1 MLNRLAT
8 SMTDNSI
15 ILDASNSTFDQ
26 RVLDRSRSI
35 PVVVDF
41 WASWCGPCRVLMP
54 LLDKLAREYDGL
66 FALVKVNS
74 DAEQELAARFG
85 VRSLPTVKVFRYGQV
100 VDEFMGAQ
108 PESVIRA
115 LLERHV
121 EREAD
126 RMRTQAAGLRTQGDE
141 SGALELLR
149 AAHEQ
154 DPDHRGV
161 TVDLARAILA
171 QGDITEAEQLF
182 RQLPAAAQVEDDAQA
197 LAHEIQHARALVD
210 APDRDSLK
218 KIVDEQPGDLDARYR
233 LGLRY
238 VQEGQY
244 EQALEQFLQIM
255 TRDRK
260 FGDDLG
266 RRSMLEVFRILGP
279 GDERVARYR
288 PRMAAALY

>member
-1 MLNRLAT
+1 MSELPLIFEAGN
-8 SMTDNSI
+8 D
-15 ILDASNSTFDQ
+15 TFDGQ
-26 RVLDRSRSI
+26 VLARSQTV

-54 LLDKLAREYDGL
+54 LLDKLAKEYNGL
-66 FALVKVNS
+66 FVLAKVNS

-85 VRSLPTVKVFRYGQV
+85 IRSLPTVKIFRHGQV

-115 LLERHV
+115 LLDRHV
-121 EREAD
+121 EREVD
-126 RMRTQAAGLRTQGDE
+126 RMRAQAAELARAGNA
-141 SGALELLR
+141 SGALDLLR

-154 DPDHRGV
+154 DPGHGGV
-161 TVDLARAILA
+161 ILDLARTFLA
-171 QGDITEAEQLF
+171 QGDTSQAEQLF
-182 RQLPAAAQVEDDAQA
+182 KKLSPGAQMEGDAQA
-197 LAHEIQHARALVD
+197 LSHEIQHARILAD
-210 APDRDSLK
+210 APDRDTLK
-218 KIVDEQPGDLDARYR
+218 KIVDERPGDLEARHQ

-238 VQEGQY
+238 VQEGRY
-244 EQALEQFLQIM
+244 DEALDQFLEIM

-266 RRSMLEVFRILGP
+266 RRSMLEVFQILGP
-279 GDERVARYR
+279 SDERVARYR

>member
-1 MLNRLAT
+1 MPELPLIFEAGN
-8 SMTDNSI
+8 D
-15 ILDASNSTFDQ
+15 TFDEQ
-26 RVLDRSRSI
+26 VLARSQSV

-54 LLDKLAREYDGL
+54 LLDKLAKDYDGL
-66 FALVKVNS
+66 FALAKVNS

-85 VRSLPTVKVFRYGQV
+85 IRSLPTVKVFRHGQV

-115 LLERHV
+115 LLDRHV

-126 RMRTQAAGLRTQGDE
+126 RMRARAAELASGGNT
-141 SGALELLR
+141 SGALDLLR
-149 AAHEQ
+149 AAHQQ
-154 DPDHRGV
+154 DPGHGGV
-161 TVDLARAILA
+161 IMDLARTFLA
-171 QGDITEAEQLF
+171 AGDTSEAERLFKQLS
-182 RQLPAAAQVEDDAQA
+182 PAAQLEDDAQV
-197 LAHEIQHARALVD
+197 LSHEIQHARTLAN
-210 APDRDSLK
+210 APDRDTLR
-218 KIVDEQPGDLDARYR
+218 KIVDERPEDLEARHR

-238 VQEGQY
+238 VQESRY
-244 EQALEQFLQIM
+244 DEALEQFLEIM

-288 PRMAAALY
+288 TRMAAALY